1 MCLFSAHV
9 SQLETV
15 TLIQRLYYQQSS
27 YLENVLDF
35 QWNLVEE
42 REIKMVAGK
51 KNHKGLKIQSL
62 LPAPARTYKPP
73 EQTEECNTVTSSV
86 DSAKFTFSD
95 SLKNQDAAYCI

>member
-15 TLIQRLYYQQSS
+15 TLIQPHKRLDSQQSS
-27 YLENVLDF
+27 YLENLLDF

-51 KNHKGLKIQSL
+51 RNHEGLRIQSL
-62 LPAPARTYKPP
+62 SPAPAITCKPP
-73 EQTEECNTVTSSV
+73 EQTVECNIVTSPV
-86 DSAKFTFSD
+86 CSAKLF
-95 SLKNQDAAYCI
+95 L

>member
-15 TLIQRLYYQQSS
+15 TLIQLHKWLYSQQSS
-27 YLENVLDF
+27 YLENLLDS

-51 KNHKGLKIQSL
+51 RNHKGLKFRASYQH
-62 LPAPARTYKPP
+62 
-73 EQTEECNTVTSSV
+73 QEELGNHRS
-86 DSAKFTFSD
+86 KR
-95 SLKNQDAAYCI
+95 